1 MKCVDCQDL
10 LAEYALDSLGPR
22 EKEQVAEHLAD
33 GCTDC
38 QQHLDAMRESWSAVA
53 LALEPVPPPNELKTD
68 ILSRLRTQSEP
79 SKASRWPAL
88 SPEPEPIIISQ
99 GGWSSEGTRR
109 WKSVLTY
116 LAAALCGIAVG
127 FWFARDWGIESTLVD
142 RYHSQLQQA
151 ERTFGA
157 PQMRFAALQVS
168 GNQPQVR
175 GYLIWDSVASELH
188 VYAFELGA
196 PPAGSVYRLW
206 LVADGDKWVPVGDL
220 KIGPDGVCSAV
231 LRLPKL
237 ASPASGV
244 VVTTEPTGGTT
255 TETQPHGPIGLQGE
269 FL

>member
-1 MKCVDCQDL
+1 MKCADCQDL

-22 EKEQVAEHLAD
+22 EKEQVAEHLSE
-33 GCTDC
+33 GCTEC

-53 LALEPVPPPNELKTD
+53 LALEPVRPPSALKTD
-68 ILSRLRTQSEP
+68 ILARIRTKAEP
-79 SKASRWPAL
+79 QRASRWPAL
-88 SPEPEPIIISQ
+88 SPEPEPITVSQ
-99 GGWSSEGTRR
+99 GGWSGESTRR
-109 WKSVLTY
+109 WKSVMPY

-142 RYHSQLQQA
+142 QYHSQLLQA

-168 GNQPQVR
+168 GDQPQVR

-196 PPAGSVYRLW
+196 PAEGSVYRLW
-206 LVADGDKWVPVGDL
+206 FVADDGTWIPVGDL
-220 KIGPDGVCSAV
+220 NVGLDGVCSAV
-231 LRLPKL
+231 INIPLL
-237 ASPASGV
+237 AKPASSV
-244 VVTTEPTGGTT
+244 VVTTEPTGGAAGDQT
-255 TETQPHGPIGLQGE
+255 HGPIGLRGE